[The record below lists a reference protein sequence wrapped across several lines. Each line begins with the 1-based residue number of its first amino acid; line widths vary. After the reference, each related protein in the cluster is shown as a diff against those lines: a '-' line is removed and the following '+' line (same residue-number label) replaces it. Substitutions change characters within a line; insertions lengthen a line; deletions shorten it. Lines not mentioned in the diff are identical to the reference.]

1 MLSFASLLAVHT
13 SVQCL
18 CHLLSKK
25 KRMFVVLK
33 QVSHWYISFACVTQT
48 SHADRLVHGL
58 LMETG
63 RPFQLEAIAHC
74 LVHTELSGV

>member
-1 MLSFASLLAVHT
+1 MFVSPLV
-13 SVQCL
+13 
-18 CHLLSKK
+18 KK

-58 LMETG
+58 LMEAG
-63 RPFQLEAIAHC
+63 PPFQGHNP
-74 LVHTELSGV
+74 LVHPELSGA